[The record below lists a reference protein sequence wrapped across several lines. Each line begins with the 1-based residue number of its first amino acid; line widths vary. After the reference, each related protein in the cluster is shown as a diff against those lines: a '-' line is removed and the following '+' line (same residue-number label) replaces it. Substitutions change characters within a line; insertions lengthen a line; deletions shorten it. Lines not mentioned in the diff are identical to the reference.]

1 MRTRERSELVKGVSR
16 RVIVVRQPGNELF
29 EEAIFIVRERALR
42 GGVSAEQVLREA
54 KRAAG
59 LYMRERSA
67 ERSGWKLGLAALA
80 ALAAAAAAVVTHAA
94 L

>member
-1 MRTRERSELVKGVSR
+1 MRTRERSELVKGVAR

-80 ALAAAAAAVVTHAA
+80 ALAAAAAAVVALAA